1 MQTSQTSSIHVASS
15 LATDATGN
23 IIVPATLDASD
34 PTLRHGMLQPEHL
47 LPPGAMQTSH
57 PSISGSVF
65 AAGVSTESCR
75 EEHFPEKEL
84 FAKTILPGPSFLAE
98 LAGGRAACSHKENM
112 I

>member
-75 EEHFPEKEL
+75 EEHFPERKNYLLKRFCLARVFWQSWQEAERL
-84 FAKTILPGPSFLAE
+84 ALIRKT
-98 LAGGRAACSHKENM
+98 
-112 I
+112 